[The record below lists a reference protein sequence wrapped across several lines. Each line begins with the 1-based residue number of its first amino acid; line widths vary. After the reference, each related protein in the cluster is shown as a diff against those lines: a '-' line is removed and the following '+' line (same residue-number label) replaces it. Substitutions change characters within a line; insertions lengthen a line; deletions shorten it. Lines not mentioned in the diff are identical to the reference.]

1 MLGLIKLKTLENPVK
16 RMGRKAMHWEK
27 IFVKYICDKAL
38 VCKIYKE
45 LLKCNNKQPNLKIKK
60 RSGHLSIWTNQHMK
74 IRSNHT
80 SLGN

>member
-16 RMGRKAMHWEK
+16 RMGRKAIYWGK

-45 LLKCNNKQPNLKIKK
+45 LLKCNNKQPNLKINK
-60 RSGHLSIWTNQHMK
+60 RSGHLSKPAYENILKSHVTRK
-74 IRSNHT
+74 LR
-80 SLGN
+80 